1 MLSQDPVSAPTLE
14 GPESRTQSG
23 QYLPIS
29 RPFSEVAE
37 PSQGDL
43 QMTQEG
49 GVLGQLRSPGC
60 PASGSIEGTPS

>member
-49 GVLGQLRSPGC
+49 GGLGSTEEPRLPC
-60 PASGSIEGTPS
+60 LWKY